1 MSALNQRLRSRLK
14 ERHDVA
20 SRTDVRENLN
30 SAVVARQ
37 PWRRRKLLL
46 ALVLIPVCLLASV
59 SFIDLLFR
67 ATVKGNFWREEGF
80 WFFLV
85 GCLFWISLGWLRIR
99 PRLPYVFAHEFTHLL
114 TAKLSGG
121 KIHDWEVGEHGGYV
135 ETDKTSAFITL
146 SPYLLPL
153 YTLIVFALYGLTALF
168 ADLHQPHEWHLFSW
182 ILSFKWAW
190 VFYLLAGATWCFHLT
205 FTIDILRTEQSD
217 LLHNGEFFS
226 IVVIFLGNL
235 AILGTL
241 FISASPTIG
250 WKDVAHD
257 AFNIVST
264 VWRWIF

>member
-14 ERHDVA
+14 ERLEEA
-20 SRTDVRENLN
+20 SRQEARENIK
-30 SAVVARQ
+30 SAKELRQ

-46 ALVLIPVCLLASV
+46 AMLLVPVCLLASV
-59 SFIDLLFR
+59 SFFELFFR
-67 ATVKGNFWREEGF
+67 ATVTGAFWREEGF
-80 WFFLV
+80 CFFLA
-85 GCLFWISLGWLRIR
+85 GCLFWMSLGWLRIR
-99 PRLPYVFAHEFTHLL
+99 PQLPYVFAHEFTHLL

-121 KIHDWEVGEHGGYV
+121 KIHSWDVGEHGGYV

-146 SPYLLPL
+146 SPYLVPL
-153 YTLIVFALYGLTALF
+153 YTMIVFALYGMTGLF
-168 ADLHQPHEWHLFSW
+168 TDLHQTHEWHFFSW
-182 ILSFKWAW
+182 ALNFKWAW

-205 FTIDILRTEQSD
+205 FTLDILGTEQSD

-241 FISASPTIG
+241 FIAASPTVG

-257 AFNIVST
+257 VWHIVST
-264 VWRWIF
+264 VWHWIF